1 MNSAIQ
7 LAMLTVVALLLME
20 ALAPL
25 IVAAIQDAA
34 VSPPRAIRALVV
46 VFAATLGGCQGLDS
60 GQSLVDSGQV
70 DDPGGDT
77 YCPIDLVQQPEWLT
91 EWLTEAPEPQAPQDI
106 WERMRSSFKLQD
118 TIGVNPRI
126 ERHRQRFVS
135 NPTIIESACE
145 RGSLYIHYVVERLE
159 ERNMPLELA
168 LLPFIESS
176 YNPFAYSRS
185 HAVGLWQFIPSTGKL
200 FNLRQTSWYDGRR
213 DITASTNAAMDYLSY
228 LHERFDGDW
237 LLALAAYN
245 AGEGTVSRAIKR
257 NRKLGLPTDY
267 WNLSLPKETQNHVP
281 KLLALSQLVMT
292 PDAYGINLNP
302 IANKPYFEQVA
313 VNRRMDLSHVAAMA
327 DIDEDELYLLN
338 PAFKKRIT
346 VDGPHHLL
354 VPTDKAELLVANL
367 ALMKPQALVDRQ
379 ADRVRTGGQLT
390 ANTRKEVSKL
400 PGNRLRVGQSLSIPA
415 QPGMQPDQP
424 LVKDVASHKEAPAPR
439 SYRVKAGDNLR
450 QIAKARQVEVK
461 DLQRGNQPSGK
472 SALKVGHPL
481 TVQGG
486 SAPTPSSN
494 RERQAIT
501 HYQVRKGDSIYL
513 IAKRFKVTMQ
523 DLLRWNPR
531 GSHVLMPGHKI
542 NVTAPIDPA
551 PLIAIDR

>member
-7 LAMLTVVALLLME
+7 LAMITVVALFLME

-25 IVAAIQDAA
+25 IVAAIQDAP
-34 VSPPRAIRALVV
+34 VSPPRAIQVLVV
-46 VFAATLGGCQGLDS
+46 VFAATLGGCQSLDS

-77 YCPIDLVQQPEWLT
+77 YCPIGLVQQPEWLT
-91 EWLTEAPEPQAPQDI
+91 EWLTEAPEPQAPQAPQAPQDI

-118 TIGVNPRI
+118 AIGVNPRI
-126 ERHRQRFVS
+126 ERQRQRYVS

-168 LLPFIESS
+168 LLPFIESA

-185 HAVGLWQFIPSTGKL
+185 HAVGLWQFIPSTGKH

-292 PDAYGINLNP
+292 PDAYGINLDP
-302 IANKPYFEQVA
+302 IANTPYFEQVA

-346 VDGPHHLL
+346 LDGPHHLL

-367 ALMKPQALVDRQ
+367 ALLKPQALVDRQ
-379 ADRVRTGGQLT
+379 AYRVRTGGHLT
-390 ANTRKEVSKL
+390 ANTLKEVSKL
-400 PGNRLRVGQSLSIPA
+400 PGNRLRVGQTLSIPA

-424 LVKDVASHKEAPAPR
+424 LFKDVASDKEAPAPR

-450 QIAKARQVEVK
+450 QIAKAHQVEVK
-461 DLQRGNQPSGK
+461 DLQRWHQLSGK
-472 SALKVGHPL
+472 SALKVGQPL
-481 TVQGG
+481 MLQGG
-486 SAPTPSSN
+486 SATTPSSN
-494 RERQAIT
+494 RARQAIT
-501 HYQVRKGDSIYL
+501 HYKVRKGDSIYL
-513 IAKRFKVTMQ
+513 IAKRFKVAMQ

-531 GSHVLMPGHKI
+531 GSHVLMPGQ
-542 NVTAPIDPA
+542 T
-551 PLIAIDR
+551 LTLYLSER